1 MNAGAGD
8 DPRADGA
15 VPPGGPPV
23 DALGA
28 VTDSAA
34 DGSTPRA
41 VAAIDLGATSGRV
54 MLGVVARSRI
64 ELVPAHRFE
73 NRLETREGHLS
84 WDLDALWAEIQQGL
98 AAAQDLALLRGLP
111 GLSSI
116 GVDSWAVDYALV
128 GPAASEAPTAA
139 GTASSGAASRPAA
152 SSGTTGRPTANSGT
166 TSTAAPT
173 SPEASRIGEVVAY
186 RDTRTDGAAERFSEQ
201 VSAARQFALTGT
213 AQQPFNTLYQL
224 LVDERLAALPAGSTA
239 LLVPDAIGHLLTG
252 RRRTELTNASTT
264 GMLAAGEAAWS
275 SEILAAAGVDE
286 ALFAPFIAPGEVLGT
301 IRPELAS
308 RLGIGEVPVIAV
320 GSHDTA
326 SAVLAVPAAPS
337 PGPVAFI
344 SSGTWSLIGLEL
356 PAPVTTEAAHE
367 AGFTNEGGVDG
378 TTRFLKNVSGMWL
391 VSESIRQWEEDGEHV
406 DLDALLA
413 AAADAPGNRF
423 RIDPTDPQFLTPGR
437 MADRVQEAARP
448 LGEDE
453 HPRTPAELVRCLL
466 ESLAETYRDEMQ
478 AACRLARVGLPE
490 RLHVVGGG
498 SRNALLNQLTADA
511 LGVEVVA
518 GPMEATALGNVAIQ
532 SRALG
537 AVPHET
543 GAIRALVRES
553 VELMTFIPSPRPQTV
568 A

>member
-1 MNAGAGD
+1 MNAGAGA

-15 VPPGGPPV
+15 VPPGGPTVETP
-23 DALGA
+23 GA
-28 VTDSAA
+28 VPDSAA
-34 DGSTPRA
+34 DDGAPRA
-41 VAAIDLGATSGRV
+41 VAAVDLGATSGRV
-54 MLGVVARSRI
+54 MLGVVARGRI

-84 WDLDALWAEIQQGL
+84 WDLDALWTEIQQGL

-128 GPAASEAPTAA
+128 GPAASET
-139 GTASSGAASRPAA
+139 
-152 SSGTTGRPTANSGT
+152 
-166 TSTAAPT
+166 TAAPET
-173 SPEASRIGEVVAY
+173 ASRAAASAAAPTVPEASRIGEVVAY
-186 RDTRTDGAAERFSEQ
+186 RDTRTDGAAERFSER
-201 VSAARQFALTGT
+201 VPAARQFALTGT

-356 PAPVTTEAAHE
+356 PAPVTTGAAHE

-391 VSESIRQWEEDGEHV
+391 VSESIRQWEEDGERV
-406 DLDALLA
+406 DLDELLA
-413 AAADAPGNRF
+413 AAADAPGRRF

-437 MADRVQEAARP
+437 MADRVREAARP

-453 HPRTPAELVRCLL
+453 HPRTPAELVRCIL
-466 ESLAETYRDEMQ
+466 ESLAETYRDELQ
-478 AACRLARVGLPE
+478 AACRLARVDLPE

-537 AVPHET
+537 AVPHEP

-553 VELMTFIPSPRPQTV
+553 VELESFIPSPRPQTV

>member
-1 MNAGAGD
+1 MSGE
-8 DPRADGA
+8 
-15 VPPGGPPV
+15 VPH
-23 DALGA
+23 
-28 VTDSAA
+28 
-34 DGSTPRA
+34 A

-54 MLGVVARSRI
+54 MLGVVARGRI

-73 NRLETREGHLS
+73 NRLETREGNLS

-98 AAAQDLALLRGLP
+98 AAAHDLAQLRGLP
-111 GLSSI
+111 GLASI
-116 GVDSWAVDYALV
+116 GVDSWAVDHALI
-128 GPAASEAPTAA
+128 GPDGE
-139 GTASSGAASRPAA
+139 RH
-152 SSGTTGRPTANSGT
+152 
-166 TSTAAPT
+166 
-173 SPEASRIGEVVAY
+173 GEVIAY
-186 RDTRTDGAAERFSEQ
+186 RDDRTDGVAERFART
-201 VSAARQFALTGT
+201 VSAARQFALTGI

-224 LVDERLAALPAGSTA
+224 AADDRLAALPPGSTA
-239 LLVPDAIGHLLTG
+239 LLVPDAIGFLLTG
-252 RRRTELTNASTT
+252 ERRTELTNASTT
-264 GMLAAGEAAWS
+264 GMLAAGEASWAP
-275 SEILAAAGVDE
+275 ELLAAAGVDE
-286 ALFAPFIAPGEVLGT
+286 SLFAPFIAPGEVLGAV
-301 IRPELAS
+301 RPELAA

-391 VSESIRQWEEDGEHV
+391 VSESIRQWEEDGESL
-406 DLDALLA
+406 DLDELLA
-413 AAADAPGNRF
+413 ASAAAPGNRF

-448 LGEDE
+448 CDDDSSARGEDGALSA
-453 HPRTPAELVRCLL
+453 PADLVRCVL
-466 ESLAETYRDEMQ
+466 ESLAETYRDELRT
-478 AACRLARVGLPE
+478 ACSLAGVPLPE

-511 LGVEVVA
+511 LGIEVVA

-532 SRALG
+532 SRTLG
-537 AVPHET
+537 AVPHEH

-553 VELMTFIPSPRPQTV
+553 VELTTFTPTRQEAESAP
-568 A
+568 